1 MNEKEYSNV
10 FRLALHQGKVVD
22 GDFQT
27 EVLLCEAMFDADK
40 FNPFTRYSIDVR
52 DILPKAITRLQKTLS
67 RRSYDVV
74 AEVGR
79 VNLSDNSEDAA
90 MHEYDLYGYHQ
101 KMINLY
107 PKEWRNGMRYNP
119 QSVVQHIEHKTI
131 RGVPCKV
138 GLYINENPIVER
150 EFYVDGFNTVARQSL
165 DIKYVVTEIAET
177 IETKIKKNDIR
188 NMWDDYDLIN
198 YRGLSINQIREL
210 HPAKRA
216 EMLRRLRRN

>member
-1 MNEKEYSNV
+1 MDEKEKVYNNV
-10 FRLALHQGKVVD
+10 FRFSLTQGD
-22 GDFQT
+22 
-27 EVLLCEAMFDADK
+27 VLLCETMFNADK
-40 FNPFTRYSIDVR
+40 FNPFTRYSIDIR

-67 RRSYDVV
+67 KRSYDVV

-79 VNLSDNSEDAA
+79 VDTSVVSDSDEDIE

-107 PKEWRNGMRYNP
+107 PREWRNGMRYNP
-119 QSVVQHIEHKTI
+119 QSITQQIEQKTI
-131 RGVPCKV
+131 RGVPCKI

-150 EFYVDGFNTVARQSL
+150 EFYVDGFNPVARQSL
-165 DIKYVVTEIAET
+165 DIMHVVTDITET
-177 IETKIKKNDIR
+177 IEAKIKKNDIK